1 MLNPFLG
8 ELRKVRV
15 RGSQQ
20 RPPVGNILA
29 NLLEEARQ
37 VRFTLQVK
45 KQV

>member
-8 ELRKVRV
+8 ELQKRV

-20 RPPVGNILA
+20 RLPVGNIQA

-37 VRFTLQVK
+37 VSFTLQVK

>member
-1 MLNPFLG
+1 
-8 ELRKVRV
+8 VRV

-20 RPPVGNILA
+20 RPPVGNTQA